1 MEKLIALR
9 KIFLR
14 NCVQS
19 NRDFYSNNSLTY
31 PVRFSKFHK
40 MAAEKLSGGEHTTVT
55 ITTTTYSAIDR
66 LAAHPNSSNIENHFH
81 RRRAEKSSTE
91 GHVNGFFRKSD
102 RSRNIFKLR
111 DFYFFKT

>member
-1 MEKLIALR
+1 
-9 KIFLR
+9 
-14 NCVQS
+14 
-19 NRDFYSNNSLTY
+19 
-31 PVRFSKFHK
+31 

-102 RSRNIFKLR
+102 RNKKRTDNDKYAKR
-111 DFYFFKT
+111 YHHGDEQAYRRRRG